1 MISIS
6 WELLFQII
14 NAILWILIP
23 IAIYRLIKKYKE
35 NRALLNKRIST
46 LEKKVNDL
54 ECR

>member
-14 NAILWILIP
+14 NAILWIL